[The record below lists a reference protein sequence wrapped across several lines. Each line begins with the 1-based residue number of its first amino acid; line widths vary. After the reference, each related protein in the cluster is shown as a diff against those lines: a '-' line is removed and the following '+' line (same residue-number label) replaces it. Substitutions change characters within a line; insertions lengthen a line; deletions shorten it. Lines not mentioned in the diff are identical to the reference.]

1 MVSTMIYASAHTMM
15 MAMMEM
21 PKPGQ
26 LAMTHAH
33 GRTGRLHG

>member
-1 MVSTMIYASAHTMM
+1 MITVSAHTMM
-15 MAMMEM
+15 MALMGM

-33 GRTGRLHG
+33 GETGRLLG

>member
-1 MVSTMIYASAHTMM
+1 MTYALIHTM

-21 PKPGQ
+21 LKPGQ

-33 GRTGRLHG
+33 GETGRLLG

>member
-1 MVSTMIYASAHTMM
+1 MVSHMISAAVHTM

-33 GRTGRLHG
+33 GRTGRLLG

>member
-1 MVSTMIYASAHTMM
+1 MTYASTHTM

-33 GRTGRLHG
+33 GETGRLLG